1 MIRGIGTS
9 KGIGIGNALLIDIDN
24 PKVNIVK
31 VEDTQ
36 AEKERFKAAVE
47 EFCNTTQTV
56 MDELESNTALVMQNQ
71 IYLIKDP
78 EMTESVN
85 NIIDNEK
92 ICAEAAF
99 DETCKRFISIFEA
112 MDNETM
118 NQRVADIEDLRN
130 HVIDILMGV
139 KRVDFVLIREP

>member
-24 PKVNIVK
+24 PEIKVVK

-47 EFCNTTQTV
+47 EFCNTTQSVT
-56 MDELESNTALVMQNQ
+56 DELESKLKGSNNTALVMRNQ

-78 EMTESVN
+78 EMIQGVNSLIDKYVQRLHLMRPVRGLSVYL
-85 NIIDNEK
+85 
-92 ICAEAAF
+92 
-99 DETCKRFISIFEA
+99 KRWI
-112 MDNETM
+112 MR
-118 NQRVADIEDLRN
+118 Q
-130 HVIDILMGV
+130 
-139 KRVDFVLIREP
+139 